1 MQAQLDQLKEAHT
14 TLQDALAEARRG
26 LVAELVDVFDLAEVG
41 GRPSLGVRSGTRGE
55 WTIVAPGLVFP
66 VPGDIRRTDAFP
78 SLISNENTHSS
89 LTVGYPPVHMNAIL
103 THTIHFLGLLTFYL
117 GVKLPFEI
125 TWSGGKLGFGQPFI
139 SAARPGGSESGGWA
153 KWTEGNPLHLPL
165 SQPPNA
171 QPSSNPSSPPSSPR
185 RSLSSS
191 IMLPNPLGMRHS
203 QSTSVDANPRTRPI
217 PINNDS
223 ASYLESIQ
231 QDAEAEQPASFTT
244 ALSML
249 LFDVAYLAWT
259 QGVEIPLAQTGEIL
273 RNLWAIC
280 CSAELGK

>member
-1 MQAQLDQLKEAHT
+1 
-14 TLQDALAEARRG
+14 
-26 LVAELVDVFDLAEVG
+26 
-41 GRPSLGVRSGTRGE
+41 
-55 WTIVAPGLVFP
+55 
-66 VPGDIRRTDAFP
+66 
-78 SLISNENTHSS
+78 
-89 LTVGYPPVHMNAIL
+89 MNAIL

-117 GVKLPFEI
+117 GVKLPFQV
-125 TWSGGKLGFGQPFI
+125 TWSGGKLGFGQPSI

-165 SQPPNA
+165 SNLPSS

-191 IMLPNPLGMRHS
+191 INLPNALGMRYS
-203 QSTSVDANPRTRPI
+203 QSTSADSNPRPQPI

-223 ASYLESIQ
+223 ASYLESTQ
-231 QDAEAEQPASFTT
+231 PDAETEQPANFTT

-259 QGVEIPLAQTGEIL
+259 QGVEIPLAQTGEVL

-280 CSAELGK
+280 CSAELGKRSHETHPPLPPPTPPNFPLDFKQLLQATTADPVPRTRSRVNSQRATGKPRKSKRTDVIAEEEDWEVVEGS